1 MLKTTILAGLAA
13 LGLGGA
19 ALAQGHG
26 AAAVTDYRF
35 SFEGPFGRFDQSQL
49 QRGLQVYTEVCAACH
64 GLRYVTFRELAEEGG
79 PAMTEEQM
87 RAFAAMHEVTDPATG
102 TAEPAGALVAAASEG
117 EDDRPGG
124 SYVEYIGVLANARG
138 RGVAKP
144 LLATV
149 IADAARR
156 GRDRVGLEVDAD
168 SPTGADGLYR
178 SMGWE
183 TRYVTESWHKEVP
196 VT

>member
-102 TAEPAGALVAAASEG
+102 ETRPATPSDHFPPSAIENAPDLSLMAKAHAGFSGPHGLLVNQLLNG
-117 EDDRPGG
+117 IGG
-124 SYVEYIGVLANARG
+124 PEYIAS
-138 RGVAKP
+138 
-144 LLATV
+144 LLH
-149 IADAARR
+149 
-156 GRDRVGLEVDAD
+156 GLPPSRV
-168 SPTGADGLYR
+168 R
-178 SMGWE
+178 SAQL
-183 TRYVTESWHKEVP
+183 
-196 VT
+196 